1 MYNLYLKKEI
11 NKNNFQITFAKS
23 GEFKEISKLPVLV
36 LYEGST
42 ITAKNKE
49 YTNITFSKSDFVL
62 SDFETNTTT
71 YKKTQEISSNK
82 LIKCIFN
89 YYKNKQFITEIENCK
104 SSNLGNIL
112 KEFYK
117 RFIIPLYIPIL
128 SVIPLLLISL
138 KKIKII
144 KNEAYNIYI
153 RIFNNSIFRN
163 NIRFIDN
170 LFLKNLIFITFQFFI
185 TIIYLFIF

>member
-1 MYNLYLKKEI
+1 MYISYFKVFKFVIIQIFNSIDCSTYQDLARFFLRTSSVNFFENFIKPKKFNDTIRGVTIYSDRKDKNGMMYNLYLKKEI
-11 NKNNFQITFAKS
+11 NKNKFQITFAKS

-71 YKKTQEISSNK
+71 YKKTQEISSNQ

-89 YYKNKQFITEIENCK
+89 YYKINY
-104 SSNLGNIL
+104 S
-112 KEFYK
+112 
-117 RFIIPLYIPIL
+117 
-128 SVIPLLLISL
+128 
-138 KKIKII
+138 
-144 KNEAYNIYI
+144 
-153 RIFNNSIFRN
+153 
-163 NIRFIDN
+163 
-170 LFLKNLIFITFQFFI
+170 
-185 TIIYLFIF
+185 